1 MNIDAVFFNKML
13 TNQIQQ
19 WIKRII
25 RHDQVGFVLGMQR
38 FFSFH
43 SLINMIHHIDKPKNK
58 DYMTISIY
66 GGKSN

>member
-38 FFSFH
+38 FFSFN
-43 SLINMIHHIDKPKNK
+43 SLIKMTHHIDKSKNK
-58 DYMTISIY
+58 DYMIISIY
-66 GGKSN
+66 GEKSN